1 MLFRTSTDTL
11 SCQKVPSR
19 PPLGQL
25 HQRQAAHLGDRGR
38 RRSLARCWWGG
49 KRGGCLGGGLG
60 VPQTAEPSPRNPATP
75 LLGVRPRERNTCARE
90 HLRPGARW
98 LHSRKPE
105 RKHGTEAH
113 RPASGQGKRTR
124 PRSARTR
131 AATRHAG
138 GPGREDSPRAG
149 VRRTGRHRAAP
160 GTAGRMRSGGER
172 VSGGGR
178 GRRGARAEEQSSP
191 GVMRTL

>member
-38 RRSLARCWWGG
+38 RRSLARCWWGVSG
-49 KRGGCLGGGLG
+49 AAAWEEVWGFLKR
-60 VPQTAEPSPRNPATP
+60 RNRHHATQ

-113 RPASGQGKRTR
+113 RPASGQGKRAR

-172 VSGGGR
+172 VSGVGR